1 MFLAIREL
9 VFAKGRFILMGSVVS
24 LIAILMV
31 LLSGLSSGLVND
43 GVSGLMKLPVTSLAF
58 QEDVSTDSAFTR
70 SVVEKD
76 TVGVWADQDGV
87 AEAAPLGSSL
97 VNGESE
103 SGVEIDLALFG
114 VEPGSFVDPEVVDGE
129 RLTGG
134 PGEIVISETAAES
147 GIGIGDVIVLEM
159 TETQLTV
166 VGIMDGQHTFG
177 HVDMA
182 FTTLESWQEIRAGIR
197 EGEEVHPHVYDYVT
211 AVAVNAEDGSALAD
225 ADFAAGDRAAE
236 TTSLTL
242 HESFGASPGYT
253 AETLTLQMIQIFLYG
268 ISALVVG
275 AFFTVL
281 TIQRTQEIAV
291 LRAMGAGTRYLLRD
305 ALAQSLLLLV
315 GAVAVGVGIGLA
327 LGAWLSSTPMPFV
340 LELSPI
346 VLAAVLLLVL
356 GMVGAVVAVLRISR
370 VDPLTALGGAK

>member
-9 VFAKGRFILMGSVVS
+9 RFAKGRFMLMGSVVS

-43 GVSGLMKLPVTSLAF
+43 GVSGLKKLPVTSLAF
-58 QEDVSTDSAFTR
+58 QEDVSADSAFTR
-70 SVVEKD
+70 SAVSKD
-76 TVGVWADQDGV
+76 TVETWADQPGV
-87 AEAAPLGSSL
+87 AEAAPLGSAL

-114 VEPGSFVDPEVVDGE
+114 VEPGTFIDPEVVEGQ
-129 RLTGG
+129 RLTGDAG
-134 PGEIVISETAAES
+134 QVVISETAAET
-147 GIGIGDVIVLEM
+147 GIGLGDVIVLEM
-159 TETQLTV
+159 SETELTV
-166 VGIMDGQHTFG
+166 VGIMEGQHTFG

-182 FTTLESWQEIRAGIR
+182 YVPLETWQEVRSGIR
-197 EGEEVHPHVYDYVT
+197 EGEQAHPHVYEFVT
-211 AVAVNAEDGSALAD
+211 AVAVQAEDGSALAD
-225 ADFAAGDRAAE
+225 GDFAAGDREAE

-242 HESFGASPGYT
+242 EESFGASPGYT
-253 AETLTLQMIQIFLYG
+253 AETLTLQMIQVFLYG

-291 LRAMGAGTRYLLRD
+291 LRAMGASTRYLLRD
-305 ALAQSLLLLV
+305 ALAQSLLLLL
-315 GAVAVGVGIGLA
+315 GSIAVGVGIGLA
-327 LGAWLSSTPMPFV
+327 MGAWLSGTPMPFV
-340 LELSPI
+340 LEAPPI
-346 VLAAVLLLVL
+346 ILATVLLLAL
-356 GMVGAVVAVLRISR
+356 GMVGAIVAVLRISR